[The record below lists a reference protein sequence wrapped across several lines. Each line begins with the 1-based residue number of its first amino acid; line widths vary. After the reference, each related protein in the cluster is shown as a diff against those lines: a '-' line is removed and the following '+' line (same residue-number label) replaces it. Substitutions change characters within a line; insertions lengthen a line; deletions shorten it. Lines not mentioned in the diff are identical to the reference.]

1 MRHVHNQIFQHEHEH
16 QWGHN
21 RLVIVLGDG
30 AETGQ
35 VVATINVHGA
45 TAADALSAGAAEGQ
59 GRIDLVLDLDQG
71 IEHHGSTL
79 LHVDVVGHILGLV
92 VGIIR
97 VRPVDVK
104 LLHVFLFL
112 SGKALVKLNGVVD
125 FEHISD
131 VSETGCNW
139 ASESSRLREQC
150 SGSVGRSIDC
160 GL

>member
-1 MRHVHNQIFQHEHEH
+1 M
-16 QWGHN
+16 
-21 RLVIVLGDG
+21 
-30 AETGQ
+30 
-35 VVATINVHGA
+35 VATINVHGA
-45 TAADALSAGAAEGQ
+45 TAADAFSAGAAEGQ

-92 VGIIR
+92 VRIIR

-104 LLHVFLFL
+104 LLHVFLFF

-139 ASESSRLREQC
+139 ACEGSRLREQH